1 MSTALV
7 VKIVIPLSLMVLA
20 AWWFSTQTTRP
31 PHQLNHRQADMIQ
44 SLHTAAPTGK
54 EELK

>member
-1 MSTALV
+1 MNTALV
-7 VKIVIPLSLMVLA
+7 IKIVIPLSLLA
-20 AWWFSTQTTRP
+20 LSALWFSSESRRP
-31 PHQLNHRQADMIQ
+31 PQHLNQRQAAMIQ

>member
-1 MSTALV
+1 MSTTLII
-7 VKIVIPLSLMVLA
+7 KIVIPLSLVALA
-20 AWWFSTQTTRP
+20 AWFFTENRRP
-31 PHQLNHRQADMIQ
+31 PQHLNDRQRAMIQ

>member
-1 MSTALV
+1 MSTALII
-7 VKIVIPLSLMVLA
+7 KIVIPLSLIAFA
-20 AWWFSTQTTRP
+20 AWWFSTEHGRP
-31 PHQLNHRQADMIQ
+31 PRHLNQRQAAMIQ

>member
-1 MSTALV
+1 MNTAFV
-7 VKIVIPLSLMVLA
+7 IKVVIPLSLLA
-20 AWWFSTQTTRP
+20 LGLLLFEVESKRP
-31 PHQLNHRQADMIQ
+31 PRHFNRRQATMIQ

>member
-1 MSTALV
+1 MNTALV
-7 VKIVIPLSLMVLA
+7 IKIVIPLSLLVLGLLL
-20 AWWFSTQTTRP
+20 FETERRP
-31 PHQLNHRQADMIQ
+31 PRHLNQRQATMIQ

>member
-7 VKIVIPLSLMVLA
+7 LKIVIPLSLVALA
-20 AWWFSTQTTRP
+20 AWWFSAENRRP
-31 PHQLNHRQADMIQ
+31 PRHLNQRQAAMIQ

-54 EELK
+54 EQLK